1 MYIIHRIY
9 TLSTKM
15 TQKIDINHE
24 NVVADVKRALQ
35 EDVGAGDLT
44 ASLIPEDIVSATI
57 ISREHATLSGVL
69 WVNEVFSQVNSDINV
84 EWLFNDGDRITKND
98 VLCKL
103 TGPARQLL
111 IGERA
116 ALNFMQT
123 LSGTATLAQ
132 KYADAVK
139 GIDVKILDTRKTL
152 PGLRIAQKYAVVCGG
167 CHNHRFGLYD
177 GILIKEN
184 HILAAGSI
192 KAAIDAAKKIA
203 NGIAIEVEVET
214 FDELDQAL
222 AAQADIILLDNFD
235 IPALEKAVAITQRK
249 ALLEASG
256 GITIENLRSIAET
269 GVDRISI
276 GALTKDLQSIDLS
289 MRFI

>member
-1 MYIIHRIY
+1 MSLNYPIDRLAII
-9 TLSTKM
+9 
-15 TQKIDINHE
+15 DN
-24 NVVADVKRALQ
+24 VKRALK
-35 EDVGAGDLT
+35 EDVGTGDLT

-57 ISREHATLSGVL
+57 ISRENATLSGVL
-69 WVNEVFSQVNSDINV
+69 WVNEVFSQVSTDIKIT
-84 EWLFNDGDRITKND
+84 WSFNDGDRVKEND
-98 VLCKL
+98 EICRL

-111 IGERA
+111 VGERA

-132 KYADAVK
+132 KYADAVE
-139 GIDVKILDTRKTL
+139 GIDVKVLDTRKTL

-167 CHNHRFGLYD
+167 CYNHRFGLYD

-192 KAAIDAAKKIA
+192 KAAIDAANKIS

-214 FDELDQAL
+214 FNELDQAL
-222 AAQADIILLDNFD
+222 AAKADIILLDNFD
-235 IPALEKAVAITQRK
+235 IPALEKAVKINQGQ

-256 GITIENLRSIAET
+256 GITLNNLRSIAET

-289 MRFI
+289 MRFL

>member
-1 MYIIHRIY
+1 M
-9 TLSTKM
+9 
-15 TQKIDINHE
+15 KIDINHGFIT
-24 NVVADVKRALQ
+24 ADVTRALQ
-35 EDVGAGDLT
+35 EDVGTGDLT
-44 ASLIPEDIVSATI
+44 ASLIPEDIVTATI
-57 ISREHATLSGVL
+57 ISREMATLSGVL
-69 WVNEVFSQVNSDINV
+69 WVNEVFSQVSSDIKID
-84 EWLFNDGDRITKND
+84 WIFNDGDRVQEND

-116 ALNFMQT
+116 ALNFLQT

-132 KYADAVK
+132 KYADAVE
-139 GIDVKILDTRKTL
+139 GIDVKVLDTRKTL

-167 CHNHRFGLYD
+167 CYNHRFGLYD

-192 KAAIDAAKKIA
+192 NAAIDAANKIA

-222 AAQADIILLDNFD
+222 DAQADIILLDNFD
-235 IPALEKAVAITQRK
+235 IPALEKAVAITKGK

-256 GITIENLRSIAET
+256 GITLDKLRRIAET

-289 MRFI
+289 MRFT

>member
-1 MYIIHRIY
+1 MS
-9 TLSTKM
+9 LKFG
-15 TQKIDINHE
+15 
-24 NVVADVKRALQ
+24 VAHKHIAEDVCRALQ
-35 EDVGAGDLT
+35 EDVGTGDLT
-44 ASLIPEDIVSATI
+44 ASLIPEDIVTATI
-57 ISREHATLSGVL
+57 ISRERATLSGVL
-69 WVNEVFSQVNSDINV
+69 WVNEVFVQVSSDIKI
-84 EWLFNDGDRITKND
+84 EWQFNDGNRIQEND
-98 VLCKL
+98 VLCRL

-139 GIDVKILDTRKTL
+139 GIDVQVLDTRKTL

-167 CHNHRFGLYD
+167 CYNHRFGLYD

-184 HILAAGSI
+184 HILATGSI
-192 KAAIDAAKKIA
+192 KAAIGAANKIA
-203 NGIAIEVEVET
+203 NEIKIEVEVES
-214 FDELDQAL
+214 FDELAQAL

-235 IPALEKAVAITQRK
+235 IPALEKAVAITKGK
-249 ALLEASG
+249 ALLESSG
-256 GITIENLRSIAET
+256 GITLENLRRIAET
-269 GVDRISI
+269 GVDRISV

-289 MRFI
+289 MRFN

>member
-1 MYIIHRIY
+1 MS
-9 TLSTKM
+9 L
-15 TQKIDINHE
+15 KIDIEHKNI
-24 NVVADVKRALQ
+24 VADVNHALQ
-35 EDVGAGDLT
+35 EDVGTGDLT
-44 ASLIPEDIVSATI
+44 ASLIAEDIVTATI
-57 ISREHATLSGVL
+57 ISREQAILSGVL
-69 WVNEVFSQVNSDINV
+69 WVNEVFAQLSSNIKI
-84 EWLFNDGDRITKND
+84 EWLFNDGDRVNDKD

-111 IGERA
+111 IGERT

-132 KYADAVK
+132 KYADAVE

-152 PGLRIAQKYAVVCGG
+152 PSLRIAQKYAVRCGG

-192 KAAIDAAKKIA
+192 KAAIDAANKIA
-203 NGIAIEVEVET
+203 NGIAIEVEVES

-235 IPALEKAVAITQRK
+235 ILALEKAVGITQGQ

-256 GITIENLRSIAET
+256 GITIENLRRIAET

-276 GALTKDLQSIDLS
+276 GALTKNLQSIDLS
-289 MRFI
+289 MRFS

>member
-1 MYIIHRIY
+1 M
-9 TLSTKM
+9 
-15 TQKIDINHE
+15 KIDINHE
-24 NVVADVKRALQ
+24 TIVADVNRALE
-35 EDVGAGDLT
+35 EDVATGDLT
-44 ASLIPEDIVSATI
+44 ASLIPEDIVTATI
-57 ISREHATLSGVL
+57 ISREQATLSGVL
-69 WVNEVFSQVNSDINV
+69 WVDEVFAQVSKAIKV
-84 EWLFNDGDRITKND
+84 EWLFNDGDRVKEND

-222 AAQADIILLDNFD
+222 ATQADIILLDNFD
-235 IPALEKAVAITQRK
+235 IPALEKAVAITQGK

-289 MRFI
+289 MRFS

>member
-1 MYIIHRIY
+1 MSLKYPVDH
-9 TLSTKM
+9 
-15 TQKIDINHE
+15 QA
-24 NVVADVKRALQ
+24 VVDDVIRSLQ
-35 EDVGAGDLT
+35 EDIGAGDLT

-57 ISREHATLSGVL
+57 ISRENATLSGIL
-69 WVNEVFSQVNSDINV
+69 WVNEVFAQVSADIKIT
-84 EWLFNDGDRITKND
+84 WSFNDGDRVQEND
-98 VLCKL
+98 VICTL

-132 KYADAVK
+132 KYADAVE
-139 GIDVKILDTRKTL
+139 GINVKILDTRKTL

-167 CHNHRFGLYD
+167 CYNHRFGLYD

-184 HILAAGSI
+184 HILATGSI
-192 KAAIDAAKKIA
+192 KAAIDAANKIA

-222 AAQADIILLDNFD
+222 GAKADIILLDNFD
-235 IPALEKAVAITQRK
+235 IPALEKAVAINQGQ

-256 GITIENLRSIAET
+256 GITLTNLRSIAET

-289 MRFI
+289 MRFM

>member
-1 MYIIHRIY
+1 MSFK
-9 TLSTKM
+9 T
-15 TQKIDINHE
+15 DINHKHIA
-24 NVVADVKRALQ
+24 ADVVRALQ
-35 EDVGAGDLT
+35 EDIGTGDLT
-44 ASLIPEDIVSATI
+44 ASLIPEDRVSATI
-57 ISREHATLSGVL
+57 ISREQATLSGVL
-69 WVNEVFSQVNSDINV
+69 WVNEVFSQVSSAIKI
-84 EWLFNDGDRITKND
+84 EWQFNDGDRVNEND

-123 LSGTATLAQ
+123 LSGTATIAQ
-132 KYADAVK
+132 KYADAVE

-152 PGLRIAQKYAVVCGG
+152 PGLRMAQKYAVVCGG
-167 CHNHRFGLYD
+167 CYNHRFGLYD

-192 KAAIDAAKKIA
+192 KASIDAAKKIA

-214 FDELDQAL
+214 FGELEQAL

-235 IPALEKAVAITQRK
+235 IPALEKAVAITQSK

-256 GITIENLRSIAET
+256 GITLKNLRGIAET

-289 MRFI
+289 MRFN

>member
-1 MYIIHRIY
+1 MTLMHPVDRQAII
-9 TLSTKM
+9 
-15 TQKIDINHE
+15 D
-24 NVVADVKRALQ
+24 DVNRALQ
-35 EDVGAGDLT
+35 EDLGTGDLT

-57 ISREHATLSGVL
+57 ISRENATLCGVL
-69 WVNEVFSQVNSDINV
+69 WVNEVFARVSADIKIS
-84 EWLFNDGDRITKND
+84 WSFNDGDRIQEND
-98 VLCKL
+98 VICTL

-132 KYADAVK
+132 QYADEVE
-139 GIDVKILDTRKTL
+139 GLDVKILDTRKTL
-152 PGLRIAQKYAVVCGG
+152 PGLRIAQKFAVVCGG
-167 CHNHRFGLYD
+167 CYNHRFGLYD

-192 KAAIDAAKKIA
+192 KAAIDAASKIA

-222 AAQADIILLDNFD
+222 SVKADIILLDNFA
-235 IPALEKAVAITQRK
+235 IPALQKAVAINQGQ

-256 GITIENLRSIAET
+256 GITLENLRSIAKT

>member
-1 MYIIHRIY
+1 MS
-9 TLSTKM
+9 LKFG
-15 TQKIDINHE
+15 
-24 NVVADVKRALQ
+24 VAHKHIAEDVCRALQ
-35 EDVGAGDLT
+35 EDVGTGDLT
-44 ASLIPEDIVSATI
+44 ASLIPEDIVTATI
-57 ISREHATLSGVL
+57 ISRERATLSGVL
-69 WVNEVFSQVNSDINV
+69 WVNEVFVQVSSDIKI
-84 EWLFNDGDRITKND
+84 EWQFNDGNRIQEND
-98 VLCKL
+98 VLCRL

-139 GIDVKILDTRKTL
+139 GIDVQVLDTRKTL

-167 CHNHRFGLYD
+167 CYNHRFGLYD

-192 KAAIDAAKKIA
+192 KAAIGAANKIA
-203 NGIAIEVEVET
+203 NEIKIEVEVES
-214 FDELDQAL
+214 FDELAQAL

-235 IPALEKAVAITQRK
+235 IPALEKAVAITKGK
-249 ALLEASG
+249 ALLESSG
-256 GITIENLRSIAET
+256 GITLENLRRIAET
-269 GVDRISI
+269 GVDRISV

-289 MRFI
+289 MRFN

>member
-1 MYIIHRIY
+1 M
-9 TLSTKM
+9 
-15 TQKIDINHE
+15 KIDINHE
-24 NVVADVKRALQ
+24 TIIADVNRALQ

-44 ASLIPEDIVSATI
+44 ASLIPEDIVTATI
-57 ISREHATLSGVL
+57 ISREQATLSGVL
-69 WVNEVFSQVNSDINV
+69 WVNEVFAQVSTDIKV
-84 EWLFNDGDRITKND
+84 EWLFNDGDRVNENN

-132 KYADAVK
+132 KYADAVT

-152 PGLRIAQKYAVVCGG
+152 PGLRIAQKYAVLCGG

-222 AAQADIILLDNFD
+222 TAQADILLLDNFD
-235 IPALEKAVAITQRK
+235 IPALEKAVAITQGR

-256 GITIENLRSIAET
+256 GITLNNLRRIAET

-289 MRFI
+289 MRFV

>member
-1 MYIIHRIY
+1 MA
-9 TLSTKM
+9 LN
-15 TQKIDINHE
+15 IDIDPKNIVG
-24 NVVADVKRALQ
+24 NVQQALQ
-35 EDVGAGDLT
+35 EDVGTGDLT
-44 ASLIPEDIVSATI
+44 ASLIPEDIVTAII

-69 WVNEVFSQVNSDINV
+69 WVNEVFAQVSADIKI
-84 EWLFNDGDRITKND
+84 EWHLHDGDRVNEND

-103 TGPARQLL
+103 IGPARQLL

-132 KYADAVK
+132 KYADAVA

-152 PGLRIAQKYAVVCGG
+152 PGLRIAQKYAVICGG

-235 IPALEKAVAITQRK
+235 IAALEKAVEITQDK

-256 GITIENLRSIAET
+256 GITLDNLRSIAAT

>member
-1 MYIIHRIY
+1 MTLKLSVDHKHII
-9 TLSTKM
+9 
-15 TQKIDINHE
+15 E
-24 NVVADVKRALQ
+24 DVCRALQ
-35 EDVGAGDLT
+35 EDVGTGDLT
-44 ASLIPEDIVSATI
+44 ASLIPEDSVSATI
-57 ISREHATLSGVL
+57 ISREQATLSGVL
-69 WVNEVFSQVNSDINV
+69 WVNEVFAQVSSDIKI
-84 EWLFNDGDRITKND
+84 EWFFNDGDRVQKND
-98 VLCKL
+98 ALCKL

-139 GIDVKILDTRKTL
+139 GINVKILDTRKTL

-167 CHNHRFGLYD
+167 CYNHRFGLYD

-192 KAAIDAAKKIA
+192 KKAIDAANKIA

-214 FDELDQAL
+214 FDELAQAL
-222 AAQADIILLDNFD
+222 DAQADIILLDNFD
-235 IPALEKAVAITQRK
+235 IPALKKAVASTQGK

-256 GITIENLRSIAET
+256 GITLKNLRQIAET

-289 MRFI
+289 MRFN

>member
-1 MYIIHRIY
+1 MA
-9 TLSTKM
+9 LNVD
-15 TQKIDINHE
+15 IDPKNIVE
-24 NVVADVKRALQ
+24 NVHRALQ

-44 ASLIPEDIVSATI
+44 ASLIPEDIVTAII
-57 ISREHATLSGVL
+57 ISREYATLSGVL
-69 WVNEVFSQVNSDINV
+69 WVNEVFAQVSPDIKI
-84 EWLFNDGDRITKND
+84 EWLFNDGDRVNEND

-103 TGPARQLL
+103 IGPARQLL

-132 KYADAVK
+132 KYADAVS

-152 PGLRIAQKYAVVCGG
+152 PGLRIAQKYAVICGG

-235 IPALEKAVAITQRK
+235 IAALEKAVEITQGK

-256 GITIENLRSIAET
+256 GITLDNLRSIAAT

>member
-1 MYIIHRIY
+1 MRGGMGATISNRD
-9 TLSTKM
+9 LNL
-15 TQKIDINHE
+15 KIDHE
-24 NVVADVKRALQ
+24 NIVTDVKRALQ
-35 EDVGAGDLT
+35 EDIGMGDLT
-44 ASLIPEDIVSATI
+44 ANLIPENIVYATI
-57 ISREHATLSGVL
+57 ISRGQATLSGVL
-69 WVNEVFSQVNSDINV
+69 WANEVFAQVSADIKIK
-84 EWLFNDGDRITKND
+84 WLFTDGDHVNEND
-98 VLCKL
+98 ALCKL
-103 TGPARQLL
+103 TGPARPLL
-111 IGERA
+111 IGERV

-132 KYADAVK
+132 KYADAVE

-152 PGLRIAQKYAVVCGG
+152 PGLRIAQKYAVACGG

-192 KAAIDAAKKIA
+192 KAAIEMAKKIA

-235 IPALEKAVAITQRK
+235 IPALEKAVGITQGK

-256 GITIENLRSIAET
+256 GITIENLRNIAKT
-269 GVDRISI
+269 GIDRISI
-276 GALTKDLQSIDLS
+276 GTLTKDLQSIDFS
-289 MRFI
+289 MRFT

>member
-1 MYIIHRIY
+1 MSLNYPIDRLAII
-9 TLSTKM
+9 
-15 TQKIDINHE
+15 DN
-24 NVVADVKRALQ
+24 VKRALQ
-35 EDVGAGDLT
+35 EDVGTGDLT

-57 ISREHATLSGVL
+57 ISRENATLSGVL
-69 WVNEVFSQVNSDINV
+69 WVNEVFAQVSADIKIT
-84 EWLFNDGDRITKND
+84 WSFNDGDRVQEND
-98 VLCKL
+98 VICTL

-132 KYADAVK
+132 KYADAVE
-139 GIDVKILDTRKTL
+139 GIDVKVLDTRKTL

-167 CHNHRFGLYD
+167 CYNHRFGLYD

-192 KAAIDAAKKIA
+192 KAAIDAANKIA

-222 AAQADIILLDNFD
+222 GAKADIILLDNFD
-235 IPALEKAVAITQRK
+235 IPALEKAVAINQGQ

-256 GITIENLRSIAET
+256 GITLTNLRSIAET

-289 MRFI
+289 MRFM

>member
-1 MYIIHRIY
+1 M
-9 TLSTKM
+9 
-15 TQKIDINHE
+15 KIDINHGFIT
-24 NVVADVKRALQ
+24 ADVTRALQ
-35 EDVGAGDLT
+35 EDVGTGDLT
-44 ASLIPEDIVSATI
+44 ASLIPEDIVTATI
-57 ISREHATLSGVL
+57 ISREMATLSGVL
-69 WVNEVFSQVNSDINV
+69 WVNEVFSQVSSDIKID
-84 EWLFNDGDRITKND
+84 WIFNDGDRVKEND

-116 ALNFMQT
+116 ALNFLQT

-132 KYADAVK
+132 KYADAIE
-139 GIDVKILDTRKTL
+139 GIDVRVLDTRKTL

-167 CHNHRFGLYD
+167 CYNHRFGLYD

-192 KAAIDAAKKIA
+192 NAAIDAANKIA

-222 AAQADIILLDNFD
+222 DAQADIILLDNFD
-235 IPALEKAVAITQRK
+235 IPALEKAVAITKGK

-256 GITIENLRSIAET
+256 GITLDKLRRIAET

-289 MRFI
+289 MRFT